1 MSKPISALMPLDFEP
16 LDGETFTLAAP
27 GGELAVKLIEVRRL
41 GAALRDGGAFSL
53 VFTSPPGPA
62 LAQGTYPLKH
72 AALGTLEVFV
82 VPLGPKNGLNQ
93 YQVIFT

>member
-1 MSKPISALMPLDFEP
+1 MSKPISALMPQDFEP

-27 GGELAVKLIEVRRL
+27 GGELAIKLIEVRRL

-53 VFTSPPGPA
+53 VFASPPGPV
-62 LAQGTYPLKH
+62 LAQGTYPVNH
-72 AALGTLEVFV
+72 ATLGTLDIFI
-82 VPLGPKNGLNQ
+82 VPLGPKNGINQ